1 MKFNMINFAIT
12 HNADERKVGYA
23 VGLFCGVMY
32 VFMCVNWLFI
42 GVNRLFC
49 GVMYVFMC
57 VNRLFI
63 GVNRLFCGVMYV
75 YLRLYSP
82 MNTFSKACLNCY
94 C

>member
-1 MKFNMINFAIT
+1 VKFNMINFAIT

-23 VGLFCGVMY
+23 VG
-32 VFMCVNWLFI
+32 
-42 GVNRLFC
+42 LFC

-82 MNTFSKACLNCY
+82 MNTFLKASFKLLLLTYMNSGTAEGGKMQLVY
-94 C
+94 Q